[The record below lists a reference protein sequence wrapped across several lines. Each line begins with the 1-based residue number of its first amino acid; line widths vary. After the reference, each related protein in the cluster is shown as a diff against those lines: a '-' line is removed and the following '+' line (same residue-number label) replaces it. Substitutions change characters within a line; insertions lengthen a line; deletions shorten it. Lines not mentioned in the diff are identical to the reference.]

1 MIGKV
6 KAEIE
11 EKASVYIDTIA
22 KVKAE
27 EETAMIDEGEE
38 QGPSKARIQ
47 PISETIQRMTQS
59 SAGLP
64 GERSLTALALC
75 AKDIMQK
82 EVVWGSPDD
91 SVQQTF
97 AKMQQHETGY
107 MMVGQDG
114 VLEGIISKSDLT
126 GAISPYMR
134 PAFAKWRKP
143 LDDATLQ
150 IRIKWIMS
158 RPVRTIRPETSLAAI
173 MENMLQLG
181 VLCLPVVDQQGKVQG
196 LVAEAN
202 IFKALQV

>member
-1 MIGKV
+1 
-6 KAEIE
+6 
-11 EKASVYIDTIA
+11 
-22 KVKAE
+22 
-27 EETAMIDEGEE
+27 
-38 QGPSKARIQ
+38 
-47 PISETIQRMTQS
+47 
-59 SAGLP
+59 
-64 GERSLTALALC
+64 
-75 AKDIMQK
+75 
-82 EVVWGSPDD
+82 
-91 SVQQTF
+91 
-97 AKMQQHETGY
+97 
-107 MMVGQDG
+107 MVGQDG
-114 VLEGIISKSDLT
+114 VLEGIVSKSDLT

-158 RPVRTIRPETSLAAI
+158 KPVRTIRPETSLAAI